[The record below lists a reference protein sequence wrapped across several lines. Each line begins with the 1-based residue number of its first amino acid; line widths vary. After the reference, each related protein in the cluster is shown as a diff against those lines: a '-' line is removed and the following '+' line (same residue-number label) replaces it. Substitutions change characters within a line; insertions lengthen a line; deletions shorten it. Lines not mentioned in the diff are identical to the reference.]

1 MAQITFF
8 INEFHTPHLKF
19 ASRLHPRSES
29 PTALLPPVVKQH
41 STLNPTPK
49 HTLKREKE
57 KRGEKSFLP
66 PPPTQLT
73 PRRNS
78 VRPELRPSVRPPSV
92 GSEARVLSFPDQ
104 CLCSRRAPPPLAP
117 AIPLSPLPQ
126 SASRMGLGSAAAHH
140 DAVWLRGAVRRWVA
154 LSVE

>member
-8 INEFHTPHLKF
+8 IHEFHTPHLKF

-29 PTALLPPVVKQH
+29 PTALPPPVVRQAQH
-41 STLNPTPK
+41 TQPHPQT
-49 HTLKREKE
+49 HTEVEGRKRRGE
-57 KRGEKSFLP
+57 GEKSFLP
-66 PPPTQLT
+66 PPPPTQLT
-73 PRRNS
+73 PKRNS

-104 CLCSRRAPPPLAP
+104 CLCSRRAPPPSPLAP

-140 DAVWLRGAVRRWVA
+140 DAG
-154 LSVE
+154 